1 MAKTNVAQFVREVR
15 QEVAK
20 VVWPSRQ
27 ETMITTLIVFIFVT
41 IMALFFLMIDSVF
54 SSVIKWIMP
63 GSN

>member
-20 VVWPSRQ
+20 VVWPTRQ
-27 ETMITTLIVFIFVT
+27 ETMITTLIVFVFVT
-41 IMALFFLMIDSVF
+41 IMALVFLMIDSVF
-54 SSVIKWIMP
+54 SNVIKWIMP

>member
-27 ETMITTLIVFIFVT
+27 ETMITTLIVFVFVT

>member
-27 ETMITTLIVFIFVT
+27 ETMITTIIVFVFVT
-41 IMALFFLMIDSVF
+41 ITALFFLMVDSVF
-54 SSVIKWIMP
+54 SGVIKWIMP
-63 GSN
+63 GSS

>member
-1 MAKTNVAQFVREVR
+1 MAKANVAQFVREVR

-20 VVWPSRQ
+20 VVWPTRQ

-41 IMALFFLMIDSVF
+41 IMALVFLMIDSVF
-54 SSVIKWIMP
+54 SNVIKWIMP